1 MSRLTSIEDRMREIE
16 EELRRTPHNKATER
30 HIGMLKARLA
40 KLRHTVRSAKVGRPT
55 KSLKKSGDA
64 TVALVGFPSVGK
76 STLLNQITE
85 AESRVGE
92 YDFTTLAAVPGLL
105 NHKGARIQVLDLPG
119 LTHGASEGRGRGR
132 EALSQV
138 RIADLLV
145 MIIDITHHDLETL
158 LSELSLSG
166 IRVNEQPPQIVLH
179 RRDRG
184 GIEVNSLVQQ
194 RELETETIRTVLRE
208 WGVVNAELI
217 VKEDLALDRLVDFLA
232 GNRVYIPGMVV
243 LNKID
248 LLSKAGLEGIVVGL
262 PGWSVIPISAKTG
275 EGLEELLDE
284 IYLRLSLMRV
294 YLRPPGGDVDR
305 EEPLVLKKGS
315 HVSDVGELLH
325 RDFLRNFRHAEVWG
339 RSAKFPGQKVGIRHT
354 LEDGDILT
362 IMTRAT

>member
-1 MSRLTSIEDRMREIE
+1 MSHVTSIEDRIREIE

-40 KLRHTVRSAKVGRPT
+40 KLRRGLTSSKPGRAI

-76 STLLNQITE
+76 STLLNRITE
-85 AESRVGE
+85 AESRVGD

-105 NHKGARIQVLDLPG
+105 NHRGARIQVLDLPG
-119 LTHGASEGRGRGR
+119 LTTGASEGRGRGR
-132 EALSQV
+132 EVLSQV

-145 MIIDITHHDLETL
+145 MIIDVTHHDLETL
-158 LSELSLSG
+158 LFELGVSG
-166 IRVNEQPPQIVLH
+166 VRVNEESPQIVLH
-179 RRDRG
+179 RRERG

-194 RELETETIRTVLRE
+194 SELETETIRTILRE

-217 VKEDLALDRLVDFLA
+217 VKENLTLDRLIDFLA
-232 GNRVYIPGMVV
+232 GNRVYMPGLVA

-248 LLSKAGLEGIVVGL
+248 LLEEGEVEKIVAEL
-262 PGWSVIPISAKTG
+262 PDWDVAPISAKTG
-275 EGLEELLDE
+275 DGLERLLDE

-294 YLRPPGGDVDR
+294 YLKPPGGEVDR
-305 EEPLVLKKGS
+305 EEPLVLKKGAR
-315 HVSDVGELLH
+315 VSDVGQLLH
-325 RDFLRNFRHAEVWG
+325 RDFLKNFKHAEVWG
-339 RSAKFPGQKVGIRHT
+339 RSAKFPGQRVGLRHT

-362 IMTRAT
+362 IMARGA